1 MSLQQDLATRAGNQC
16 ELCAATNHL
25 NTFLVPSAPTEGLD
39 GHALICATCE
49 EQYENADKVDANH
62 WRCLNDSMW
71 NTNAPVQVLAWRMLH
86 RLKNEGWPVDLL
98 EMMYME
104 EDTKKWAASTELMEG
119 EEAIIH
125 KDANGNILEA
135 GDTVTLIKDLNV
147 KGSSLTAKRGTA
159 VRRISLVRD
168 NAGQIEGKVEGQH
181 IVILTQYVKKQG

>member
-1 MSLQQDLATRAGNQC
+1 MSLQQDLAARAGNQC
-16 ELCAATNHL
+16 ELCSTSDHL
-25 NTFLVPSAPTEGLD
+25 NIFLVPNAPTEGLD
-39 GHALICATCE
+39 GHALICSTCQ
-49 EQYENADKVDANH
+49 EQYEDFDKVDTNH

-71 NTNAPVQVLAWRMLH
+71 NTNAPVQALAWRMLH

-98 EMMYME
+98 DMMYME
-104 EDTKKWAASTELMEG
+104 EDTKKWAASTEVMDD

-125 KDANGNILEA
+125 KDANGNILQA

>member
-16 ELCAATNHL
+16 ELCTAKANL
-25 NTFLVPSAPTEGLD
+25 NIFLVPSAPTEGVD
-39 GHALICATCE
+39 GHALICGTCQ

-71 NTNAPVQVLAWRMLH
+71 NTNPPVQVLAWRMLH

-98 EMMYME
+98 DMMYME
-104 EDTKKWAASTELMEG
+104 DATAKWAAATELMEG

-125 KDANGNILEA
+125 KDANGNILQA

-168 NAGQIEGKVEGQH
+168 NAGQIEGKVVGQH